1 MKEQAINMITT
12 LDGFLSN
19 IKNIATH
26 PYGNGINIDKMLTDL
41 QSFVNELR
49 DCIEKIEE
57 AADKPAKEENS
68 K

>member
-1 MKEQAINMITT
+1 MKEQAINMINT
-12 LDGFLSN
+12 LDGFLN
-19 IKNIATH
+19 NVKNIATH
-26 PYGNGINIDKMLTDL
+26 PYGNGVNVDKMITDL

-57 AADKPAKEENS
+57 TAKEPVKEENS

>member
-1 MKEQAINMITT
+1 MKEQAINMVNT
-12 LDGFLSN
+12 LDGFLN
-19 IKNIATH
+19 NVKNIATH
-26 PYGNGINIDKMLTDL
+26 PYGNGVNVDKVITDL

-57 AADKPAKEENS
+57 AANEPAKEENS